1 VTVRSNHI
9 IAMACLA
16 GAVLTGVSC
25 TSRDASK
32 VSVTG
37 QIEGVGVDVGSKVG
51 GRVREVLAEEGARLK
66 AGDVIV
72 RLETDEADAMVA
84 AAKAK
89 LASAEALLT
98 KLKTGARDEEKRQAE
113 AMATQAKE
121 RFQMAL
127 KGARTQEIEAARS
140 TTAAAKAQLDSL
152 ETEFRRLQKLRAGN
166 AVSQQAF
173 DQVMHSRDAA
183 AAQYQ
188 AGRERLDLLVQ
199 GTRSEEIAMAKAAAD
214 QTEAA
219 YDEIRNGARVE
230 DVAAAQ
236 AARDAADADVKRA
249 ESNAR
254 EMVITSPRDGVLES
268 MDIHPGDLVKPG
280 AIARIADP
288 EDLKLVVYVSAVM
301 LGHLKL
307 DQTVTLT
314 TDAHGADTFQGT
326 IQQIATQ
333 GEYTPRNLQTKEERV
348 QQVFGIKIKVNSAGG
363 KLRAGMTAVVHFD
376 AVPLEKSK

>member
-1 VTVRSNHI
+1 MRYAFFRWLA
-9 IAMACLA
+9 IAALLPAANLACSA
-16 GAVLTGVSC
+16 HNGKT
-25 TSRDASK
+25 

-37 QIEGVGVDVGSKVG
+37 QIEGEGVDVGSKIG
-51 GRVREVLAEEGARLK
+51 GRVREVLVAEGARVK
-66 AGDVIV
+66 QGDVLV
-72 RLETDEADAMVA
+72 RLEADEAEALVA

-89 LASAEALLT
+89 LASADAVLA

-113 AMATQAKE
+113 ALAMQAKE
-121 RFQMAL
+121 RFQMAV

-140 TTAAAKAQLDSL
+140 TSAAAKAQYDSL
-152 ETEFRRLQKLRAGN
+152 QAEFKRVEKLRAGN

-173 DQVMHSRDAA
+173 DQTLHARDAA

-188 AGRERLDLLVQ
+188 AAREKLDMLVQ
-199 GTRSEEIAMAKAAAD
+199 GTRSEELAMAKASAD

-230 DVAAAQ
+230 DIQAAQ
-236 AARDAADADVKRA
+236 AARDAADADLKRA
-249 ESNAR
+249 ETNAQ
-254 EMVITSPRDGVLES
+254 EMEIRSTINGVVES

-288 EDLKLVVYVSAVM
+288 DDLKLVVYVSAVM
-301 LGHLKL
+301 LGRLTVG
-307 DQTVTLT
+307 QTVSLT
-314 TDAHGADTFQGT
+314 TDAHGAEMFQGT

-348 QQVFGIKIKVNSAGG
+348 QQVFGIKVKLNSAAA

-376 AVPLEKSK
+376 AAPTEKS